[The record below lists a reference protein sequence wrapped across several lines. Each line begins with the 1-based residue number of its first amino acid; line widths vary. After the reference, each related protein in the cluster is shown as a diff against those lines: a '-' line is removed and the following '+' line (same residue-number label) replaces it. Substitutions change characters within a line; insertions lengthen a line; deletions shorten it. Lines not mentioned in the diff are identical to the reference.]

1 MPAIQASP
9 PNRELVVYALYLL
22 GGDSR
27 RVHTEDVAVKCHE
40 LFPDSFSWTRY
51 PQFPDKDVVRVAL
64 TDARKPK
71 YGGVVEGRAGQRLGQ
86 SAKTQR
92 KPIEDGWA
100 LTEAG
105 AQWIREHASSLD
117 EYAGAGAVKEHRQKV
132 LKQLARIRAHWLFGR
147 YEEDPER
154 FNPMVGDIADLL
166 RCRVDA
172 ERRIWDSRFEKV
184 RRQSTAA
191 GQEDV
196 LDFISLCQEAV
207 NRQL

>member
-1 MPAIQASP
+1 MPDTPSSP

-22 GGDSR
+22 GGESR
-27 RVHTEDVAVKCHE
+27 RVHTEAVAVKCHE
-40 LFPDSFSWTRY
+40 LFPDAFSWTRY

-86 SAKTQR
+86 SAKTKR
-92 KPIEDGWA
+92 EPTEDGWT

-105 AQWIREHASSLD
+105 ALWVKEHESVFN
-117 EYAGAGAVKEHRQKV
+117 EYVGVGAAKEHRQKL
-132 LKQLARIRAHWLFGR
+132 LKQLARIRAHRLFGR

-154 FNPMVGDIADLL
+154 FSPMIGDVADLL

-172 ERRIWDSRFEKV
+172 EPRIWESRFDKA
-184 RRQSTAA
+184 RKQAMST

-196 LDFISLCQEAV
+196 LDFISLCQKAV
-207 NRQL
+207 NQQL